1 MVGYDEFVGIT
12 NYNWRK
18 LQWNHYLSNSVV
30 HTEKKEIM
38 QFLILKHQTQEILK
52 SVFMDNCIHIFYNV
66 YHRVIYIN
74 LLTSGKLNEYLVKID
89 SQSQERFSRI
99 VEQMK
104 QTQNITEQL
113 KASNPIKWTG
123 MMNYVRQRVEEIVL
137 TELIYS

>member
-1 MVGYDEFVGIT
+1 
-12 NYNWRK
+12 
-18 LQWNHYLSNSVV
+18 
-30 HTEKKEIM
+30 M